1 MQYSESS
8 FPVVDSDEATFPVPN
23 GLDNEIPFATTV
35 NYKDDKRWFSRA
47 QIVESPDTVMEEI
60 RAFINLLLKAFKVP
74 AIIFDSSSGKLHAE
88 LIAAGVL
95 GLLPRSMRPASILM
109 GCMWKRDKGLAG
121 IIQKMLVRF
130 ADAGIDLYAVQS
142 TEELT
147 VFPETWG
154 VDKAKMRLAPYF
166 YTVTPADLSE
176 PETPEKPYI
185 FAGGNAHRDYEPLIE
200 VARQMPEQQFIIATR
215 LLDDRS
221 DIPANM
227 TVGAV
232 PHQKFMSLMQN
243 ALAVVVPMKRDLT
256 RAAGQ
261 QTYLNAMWFAKPTII
276 TDAFAVCDHVT
287 HEKDGIV
294 IDGSVEELVRWL
306 RWITDPTNDVKVTR
320 LALAAERT
328 AKDRF
333 TFENH
338 VSDLLAI
345 LDEAIEAHQ
354 ATKKPV
360 FALQIY

>member
-1 MQYSESS
+1 VRYSESS
-8 FPVVDSDEATFPVPN
+8 IPSFDNESDFPI
-23 GLDNEIPFATTV
+23 LDGQHSEIPFATTV
-35 NYKDDKRWFSRA
+35 NYKDDTRWFSRA
-47 QIVESPDTVMEEI
+47 QIVESPDTITEEI
-60 RAFINLLLKAFKVP
+60 RAFFKLLLQAFKVR
-74 AIIFDSSSGKLHAE
+74 AIIFDSSSGKIHAE

-95 GLLPRSMRPASILM
+95 GLLPKSMRPASILM

-142 TEELT
+142 TEELS
-147 VFPETWG
+147 VFPEIWG

-166 YTVTPADLSE
+166 YTVTPEDVSAV
-176 PETPEKPYI
+176 ETPEKPYI
-185 FAGGNAHRDYEPLIE
+185 FAGGNSHRDYEPLIE
-200 VARQMPEQQFIIATR
+200 AARQMPQQQFIIATR
-215 LLDDRS
+215 LLDDRT

-232 PHQKFMSLMQN
+232 SHQQFMTLMQN
-243 ALAVVVPMKRDLT
+243 AMAVVVPMKRDLS

-276 TDAFAVCDHVT
+276 TDAFAVRDHVT

-294 IDGSVEELVRWL
+294 IDGSAEELIYWL
-306 RWITDPTNDVKVTR
+306 RWLTDPVNDVKVTR
-320 LALAAERT
+320 MALAAERT

-338 VSDLLAI
+338 VSHLLTI
-345 LDEAIEAHQ
+345 LDEAIESHQ
-354 ATKKPV
+354 AIQKPV
-360 FALQIY
+360 FALQAE

>member
-1 MQYSESS
+1 VHYNKSS
-8 FPVVDSDEATFPVPN
+8 ISAIENTNSMFSNAGEVM
-23 GLDNEIPFATTV
+23 NETPFATTV
-35 NYKDDKRWFSRA
+35 NYKDDARWFARA
-47 QIVESPDTVMEEI
+47 QIVESPDTILEEI
-60 RAFINLLLKAFKVP
+60 QVFIKLLQKVFKDKVP
-74 AIIFDSSSGKLHAE
+74 AIIFDSSSGKLHVE
-88 LIAAGVL
+88 LIVAGIL
-95 GLLPRSMRPASILM
+95 GLLPKSIRPASILM

-130 ADAGIDLYAVQS
+130 SDNGIDLYAVQS

-154 VDKAKMRLAPYF
+154 VDKAKMRLVPYF
-166 YTVTPADLSE
+166 YTVTPVDVS
-176 PETPEKPYI
+176 PIETPDKPYI
-185 FAGGNAHRDYEPLIE
+185 FAGGNSHRDYEPLIE
-200 VARQMPEQQFIIATR
+200 AARQMPEQQFIIATR
-215 LLDDRS
+215 LLDDRT

-232 PHQKFMSLMQN
+232 SHAKFMSLMQN

-276 TDAFAVCDHVT
+276 TDAFAVRDHIT
-287 HEKDGIV
+287 HEQDGIV
-294 IDGSVEELVRWL
+294 IDGSAEELIRWL
-306 RWITDPTNDVKVTR
+306 RWLTDPVNNVRVTQ

-338 VSDLLAI
+338 ASRLLTI
-345 LDEAIEAHQ
+345 LDEAIEAH
-354 ATKKPV
+354 
-360 FALQIY
+360 